1 MDKIENWRGSIVPCA
16 GTGSSRK
23 LAKTIDDDLPN
34 ISVKGYSITINNP
47 GNVSG

>member
-1 MDKIENWRGSIVPCA
+1 MDKIENWRGPIVVCA
-16 GTGSSRK
+16 GTGSRK

-47 GNVSG
+47 RKCLG